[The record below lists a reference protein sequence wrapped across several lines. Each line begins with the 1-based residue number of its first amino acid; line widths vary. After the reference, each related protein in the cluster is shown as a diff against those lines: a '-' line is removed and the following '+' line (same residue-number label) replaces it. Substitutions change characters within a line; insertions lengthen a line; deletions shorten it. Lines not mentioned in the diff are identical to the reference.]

1 MCTCSLVTCRSPPLE
16 GHLWSWFAMDTLVFC
31 HSTALPQAHQLSLLS
46 GLCLL
51 PLYCSPPGPSVV
63 APLWSV
69 SSATLL
75 HSPRPISCRSSLVCV
90 FCHST
95 ALPQAHQLSLL
106 SGLCLLPLYCS
117 PPGPSVVAPLWS
129 VSSAT
134 LLLSPRPIS
143 CRSSLVCVF
152 CHSTAL
158 PQAHQL
164 SLLSGLCLLPLY
176 CTPPGPSVVA
186 PLWSVS
192 SATLLLSPRPISC
205 RSSLVCDFCHST
217 ALPQAHQLSLLSGLY
232 ILPLYCT
239 PPGPSVVAPL
249 WSVSSATLLHSPRPI
264 SCRSSLVCVFCHSTA
279 LPQAHQL
286 SLLSGLCLLPLYC
299 SPPGPSVVAPLW
311 SVSSATL
318 LHSPRPISC
327 RSSLVC
333 VFCHSTALPQAH
345 QLSLLSG
352 LCLLPLYCTPPGP
365 SVVAPLWSVSSATLL
380 LSPRP
385 ISCRSS
391 LVCVFCHSTA
401 LPQAHQLSLLSGL
414 CLLPLYCSPPG
425 PSVVAP
431 LWSVSSATLLHSP
444 RPISCRSSLVC
455 VFCHSTALPQAHQ
468 LSLLSGLCLLP
479 LYCTPPGPSV
489 VAPLWS
495 VSSATLLHSPRP
507 ISCRSSL
514 VCVFCHS
521 TALPQAHQ
529 LSLLSG
535 LCLLPL
541 YCSPPGP
548 SVVAPLW
555 SVSSATLLHSPR
567 PISCRSSLV
576 CVFCH
581 STALPQ
587 AHQLSLLSGLCLL
600 PLYCTPPGPSV
611 VAPLWSVSS
620 ATLLH
625 SPRPISCR
633 SSLVCVFCHSTAGPS
648 VVAPLWSV
656 SSATLLHSPRPI
668 SCRSSLVCVFCHST
682 ALPQAHQLSLLSGL
696 CLLPLYCSP
705 PGPSVVAPLWSVS
718 SATLLLSPRPISCR
732 SSLVCVFCHS
742 TALPQAHQLS
752 LLSGLC
758 LLPLYCSPP
767 GPSVV
772 APLWSVSSAT
782 LLHSPRPIS
791 CRSSLVCVFCHSTAL
806 PQAHQLSLLSGLCL
820 LPLYCTPPGP
830 SVVAPLWSVSSATL
844 LHSPRPIS
852 CRSSLVCV
860 FCHSTAL
867 PQAHQLSLLSGL
879 CLLPLYCTP
888 PGPSVVAPLW
898 SVSSATLLHSPRPI
912 SCRSSLVCVFCHSTA
927 LPQAHQL
934 SLLSGLCLLPL
945 YCTPP
950 GPSVVAPLW
959 SVSSATLL
967 LSPRPISCRSSL
979 VCVFCHSTALPQA
992 HQLSLLSGL
1001 CLLPLY
1007 CTPPGPSVVA
1017 PLWSVSSAT
1026 LLHSPRPISCRSSLV
1041 CVFCHSTALPQAHQL
1056 SLLSGLCLLPL
1067 YCSPPGPSVVAPLWS
1082 VSSATLLLSPRPI
1095 SCRSSLVCVF
1105 CHSTALPQAHQLSL
1119 LSGLCLLP
1127 LYCTPPGPSV
1137 VAPLWSVS
1145 SATLLHSPRPISCRS
1160 SLVCVFCHSTAL
1172 PQAHQLSLLSGL
1184 CLLPLYCTPP
1194 GPSVVAP
1201 LWSVSSATL
1210 LHSPRP
1216 ISCRS
1221 SLVCVFCT
1229 LLHFP
1234 RPISCRSSLVCVFCH
1249 STALPQ
1255 AHQLSFLSGL

>member
-1 MCTCSLVTCRSPPLE
+1 MCDV
-16 GHLWSWFAMDTLVFC
+16 
-31 HSTALPQAHQLSLLS
+31 ST
-46 GLCLL
+46 
-51 PLYCSPPGPSVV
+51 
-63 APLWSV
+63 
-69 SSATLL
+69 
-75 HSPRPISCRSSLVCV
+75 RPISCCSSLVCV

-129 VSSAT
+129 VTSATLLHSPRPISCRSSCLLPLYCSPPGPSVVAPLWSVSSAT

-143 CRSSLVCVF
+143 CRSSLVCVFCHSTALPQAHQLSLLSGLCLLPLYCTPPGPSVVASLWSVSSATLLLSPRPISCRSSLVCVFCHSTALPQAHQLSLLSGLCLLPLYCTPPGPSVVAPLWSVSSATLLLSPRPISCRFSLVCVFCHSTALPQAHQLSLLSGLCLLPLYCTPPGPSVVAPLWSVTSATLLLSPRPISCRFSLVCVF

-217 ALPQAHQLSLLSGLY
+217 ALPQAHQLSLLSGLCL
-232 ILPLYCT
+232 LPLYCT

-249 WSVSSATLLHSPRPI
+249 WSVSSATLLLSPRPI

-279 LPQAHQL
+279 LTQAHQL

-299 SPPGPSVVAPLW
+299 S
-311 SVSSATL
+311 
-318 LHSPRPISC
+318 
-327 RSSLVC
+327 
-333 VFCHSTALPQAH
+333 
-345 QLSLLSG
+345 
-352 LCLLPLYCTPPGP
+352 PPGP

-431 LWSVSSATLLHSP
+431 LWSVTSATLLLSP

-455 VFCHSTALPQAHQ
+455 VFCHSTALTQAHQ

-479 LYCTPPGPSV
+479 LYCSPPGPSV

-495 VSSATLLHSPRP
+495 VTSPTLLLSPRP

-548 SVVAPLW
+548 SVVTPLW
-555 SVSSATLLHSPR
+555 SVSSATLLLSPR

-576 CVFCH
+576 CVFCN
-581 STALPQ
+581 STAL
-587 AHQLSLLSGLCLL
+587 
-600 PLYCTPPGPSV
+600 T
-611 VAPLWSVSS
+611 
-620 ATLLH
+620 
-625 SPRPISCR
+625 
-633 SSLVCVFCHSTAGPS
+633 
-648 VVAPLWSV
+648 
-656 SSATLLHSPRPI
+656 
-668 SCRSSLVCVFCHST
+668 
-682 ALPQAHQLSLLSGL
+682 QAHQLSLLSGL

-782 LLHSPRPIS
+782 LL
-791 CRSSLVCVFCHSTAL
+791 
-806 PQAHQLSLLSGLCL
+806 
-820 LPLYCTPPGP
+820 
-830 SVVAPLWSVSSATL
+830 
-844 LHSPRPIS
+844 
-852 CRSSLVCV
+852 
-860 FCHSTAL
+860 
-867 PQAHQLSLLSGL
+867 
-879 CLLPLYCTP
+879 
-888 PGPSVVAPLW
+888 
-898 SVSSATLLHSPRPI
+898 
-912 SCRSSLVCVFCHSTA
+912 
-927 LPQAHQL
+927 
-934 SLLSGLCLLPL
+934 
-945 YCTPP
+945 
-950 GPSVVAPLW
+950 
-959 SVSSATLL
+959 

-992 HQLSLLSGL
+992 HQLSLLSGM

-1007 CTPPGPSVVA
+1007 FTPPRPSVVA
-1017 PLWSVSSAT
+1017 PL
-1026 LLHSPRPISCRSSLV
+1026 RPTISLV
-1041 CVFCHSTALPQAHQL
+1041 FPSSWFLP
-1056 SLLSGLCLLPL
+1056 LCL
-1067 YCSPPGPSVVAPLWS
+1067 
-1082 VSSATLLLSPRPI
+1082 T
-1095 SCRSSLVCVF
+1095 
-1105 CHSTALPQAHQLSL
+1105 
-1119 LSGLCLLP
+1119 
-1127 LYCTPPGPSV
+1127 
-1137 VAPLWSVS
+1137 
-1145 SATLLHSPRPISCRS
+1145 
-1160 SLVCVFCHSTAL
+1160 
-1172 PQAHQLSLLSGL
+1172 
-1184 CLLPLYCTPP
+1184 
-1194 GPSVVAP
+1194 
-1201 LWSVSSATL
+1201 
-1210 LHSPRP
+1210 
-1216 ISCRS
+1216 
-1221 SLVCVFCT
+1221 
-1229 LLHFP
+1229 
-1234 RPISCRSSLVCVFCH
+1234 
-1249 STALPQ
+1249 
-1255 AHQLSFLSGL
+1255 